1 MISLKLRDRS
11 AYVRLIGVL
20 FLVFA
25 ASGLTVPLLSNY
37 IRVLGA
43 DTSQIGLVFAVY
55 QTASLASQYWW
66 GQRSDRLG
74 RRKPLVMIGTAGLAL
89 AFLGSAAAPNYQVLY
104 ITRILEGLAFAAY
117 STGSLALIGD
127 LLENQQQRGRMMGF
141 YRMFGSLAFAG
152 TALAGGWLADSFG
165 LRIPVALS
173 AGCFALACVL
183 VLSIRETPTTP
194 VTPSTTIIGDIP
206 DDPPTN
212 WRILGPFL
220 GLTFA
225 WFMGM
230 GSVVSLWPVFMNG
243 LGYSQ
248 TQISG
253 LWALAAAG
261 EVLWLFVAGVLADR
275 IGRKWVIVTGVAGM
289 ACIYTAYTFA
299 PSFMWFL
306 PIQIIR
312 SFTYSCF
319 ETPALLYATELGLRT
334 QRGRLAGLYYSASG
348 IGGIAGSALGGAA
361 AQAFGMAPMFRATT
375 LILLLAALAA
385 AIVMPGK
392 IAAPLLNRQEAKSC
406 LM

>member
-1 MISLKLRDRS
+1 MTSLKLRDRS
-11 AYVRLIGVL
+11 AYIRLIGVL
-20 FLVFA
+20 FLVFG
-25 ASGLTVPLLSNY
+25 ASGLTAPLLSNY
-37 IRVLGA
+37 IQVLGA
-43 DTSQIGLVFAVY
+43 DTSQIGLVFAVF

-74 RRKPLVMIGTAGLAL
+74 RRKPLVLIGTAGLTL

-127 LLENQQQRGRMMGF
+127 LLEDQQQRGRMMGF

-173 AGCFALACVL
+173 AGCFALACIL
-183 VLSIRETPTTP
+183 VLSIRETPAAP
-194 VTPSTTIIGDIP
+194 AMPSAAGVP
-206 DDPPTN
+206 EQAAPTN

-225 WFMGM
+225 WFVGM
-230 GSVVSLWPVFMNG
+230 GSVISLWPVFMHG
-243 LGYSQ
+243 QGYSQ

-289 ACIYTAYTFA
+289 ACIYAAYTFA
-299 PSFMWFL
+299 PSFVWFL

-319 ETPALLYATELGLRT
+319 ETPALLYATELGLRK

-361 AQAFGMAPMFRATT
+361 AQAFGMAPMFRAAA
-375 LILLLAALAA
+375 LVLLLAALAA

-392 IAAPLLNRQEAKSC
+392 IAAPLLQQQEAKAPG
-406 LM
+406 M

>member
-1 MISLKLRDRS
+1 MTSLKLRDRS
-11 AYVRLIGVL
+11 AYIRLIGVL
-20 FLVFA
+20 FLVFG
-25 ASGLTVPLLSNY
+25 ASGLTAPLFSNY

-89 AFLGSAAAPNYQVLY
+89 AFLGSAAAPNYEVLY

-127 LLENQQQRGRMMGF
+127 LLEDQVQRGRMMGF

-152 TALAGGWLADSFG
+152 TALVGGWLADSFG
-165 LRIPVALS
+165 LRLPVALA
-173 AGCFALACVL
+173 AGCFAIACVL
-183 VLSIRETPTTP
+183 VLSVRETPASP
-194 VTPSTTIIGDIP
+194 AVSTIP
-206 DDPPTN
+206 GAVDEGPPIN

-225 WFMGM
+225 WFAGM
-230 GSVVSLWPVFMNG
+230 GSVVSLWPVFMNNQ
-243 LGYSQ
+243 GYSQ

-261 EVLWLFVAGVLADR
+261 EVIWLFVAGVLADR
-275 IGRKWVIVTGVAGM
+275 VGPKWVIVTGVAGM

-299 PSFMWFL
+299 PSFLWFL

-319 ETPALLYATELGLRT
+319 ETPALLYATALGIRNR
-334 QRGRLAGLYYSASG
+334 RGRLAGMYYSASG

-361 AQAFGMAPMFRATT
+361 AQAFGMVPMFRTASA
-375 LILLLAALAA
+375 ILLLAAIAA
-385 AIVMPGK
+385 ALVMPGRVATPGIQRQDAK
-392 IAAPLLNRQEAKSC
+392 APT
-406 LM
+406 